1 MNEKT
6 NGKRRRFA
14 PLGALA
20 AFLALTVLY
29 GAAIAFLQAISV
41 PRVFAGGYFD
51 AADKT
56 SAKAKEVSYVLDA
69 GHGGDDGGCSA
80 G

>member
-20 AFLALTVLY
+20 AFFALTVLY
-29 GAAIAFLQAISV
+29 GAAITLLHTVSV

-56 SAKAKEVSYVLDA
+56 SAKTK
-69 GHGGDDGGCSA
+69 
-80 G
+80 